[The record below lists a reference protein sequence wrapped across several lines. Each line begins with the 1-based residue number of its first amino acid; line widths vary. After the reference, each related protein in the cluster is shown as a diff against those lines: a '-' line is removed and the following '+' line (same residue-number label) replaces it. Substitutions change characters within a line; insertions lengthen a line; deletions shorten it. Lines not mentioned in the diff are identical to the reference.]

1 MGGVKFRRQYAIER
15 FIVDFCCP
23 EYKLVVEVDG
33 GQHAVSPKADERRTA
48 LLAQRGYR
56 VLRFWDHD
64 VLTNGDAVLQ
74 QIITALSDPHPCP
87 LPDLKG
93 EGGGIEQPGG

>member
-1 MGGVKFRRQYAIER
+1 VIDN

-23 EYKLVVEVDG
+23 EHKLVVEVDG
-33 GQHAVSPKADERRTA
+33 GQHAMSVKADEWRTA
-48 LLAQRGYR
+48 SLAQRGYR

-74 QIITALSDPHPCP
+74 QIVAALIDPHPSP
-87 LPDLKG
+87 LP
-93 EGGGIEQPGG
+93 EGRG